1 MYWRAAHT
9 LSGVQI
15 WTRKSCPRVKF
26 RPPSGPKLRNRQ
38 VSTMICWF
46 LPAPVQRV
54 KHPLNTVIVAINERV
69 IKDDRSGLA
78 ALREHDAHGE
88 ANRHRYL
95 FLGTIRQPVKRLC
108 PLAFD
113 VGDGKT
119 VATSDW
125 RSGGWTR
132 AERSTRG
139 GEALPADFNSADE
152 GQFVATVE
160 LVADSIGGVRFRINV
175 ENLIAGLWWQLG
187 QKLVGSTIVR
197 QCSLLRRS
205 VGARAGNGTARG
217 RGVLQ

>member
-1 MYWRAAHT
+1 
-9 LSGVQI
+9 
-15 WTRKSCPRVKF
+15 
-26 RPPSGPKLRNRQ
+26 
-38 VSTMICWF
+38 MICWF

-160 LVADSIGGVRFRINV
+160 LVADSIGGVRSRINV
-175 ENLIAGLWWQLG
+175 EERDGTWTRSSAASRTKSRTLVTRAASRGL
-187 QKLVGSTIVR
+187 
-197 QCSLLRRS
+197 
-205 VGARAGNGTARG
+205 RAAD
-217 RGVLQ
+217 L